1 MRLSKIVDDYVEFKK
16 ALGMKFNSESV
27 ILKAFSKALGDIDIT
42 DVGSDSTSAYLFG
55 KGPLTSFWHRKF
67 EALTGFYRYAI
78 SRDYVSS
85 SPLPTMIP
93 KRPPP
98 YISYI
103 YTAEEFKDLLKATDL
118 LQRSRFQVDAITFRT
133 LLLLLFNTGLRIAE
147 AMSLKLADVAFST
160 DLLTIVDSKFHKS
173 RLVPIS
179 HRLTLVLDDYA
190 KQKHMIDRSEP
201 SGNSVFFMRR
211 NGLPL
216 NHGCVGRAFR
226 YLCNHCGIS
235 RDDGARYQPRVH
247 DIRHAFAVT
256 RLLDWYQQGADVQRL
271 LPHLSTY
278 LGHLNISAT
287 QRYLAMTPELLRE
300 ANSRFERYALSE
312 ATHGQK

>member
-1 MRLSKIVDDYVEFKK
+1 MKLGELITEYVEFKQS
-16 ALGMKFNSESV
+16 LGMSFESNAVLLRAFCTTVGNVDVQEVKYESV
-27 ILKAFSKALGDIDIT
+27 
-42 DVGSDSTSAYLFG
+42 VAYLYG
-55 KGPLTSFWHRKF
+55 KGPVTSYWYNKF
-67 EALTGFYRYAI
+67 RALTGLYRYAI
-78 SRDYVSS
+78 ARRYVAH
-85 SPLPTMIP
+85 SPLPITIP
-93 KRPPP
+93 KHPTP
-98 YISYI
+98 YVAYI
-103 YTAEEFKDLLKATDL
+103 YTPKELKLLLEAADALGATCCHMDGL
-118 LQRSRFQVDAITFRT
+118 SFRT